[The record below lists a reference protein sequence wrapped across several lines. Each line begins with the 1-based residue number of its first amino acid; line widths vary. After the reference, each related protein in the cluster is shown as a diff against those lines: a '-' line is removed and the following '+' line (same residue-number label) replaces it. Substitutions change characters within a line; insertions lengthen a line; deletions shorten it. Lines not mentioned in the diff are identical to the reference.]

1 MNMSYLFLAA
11 SILFEVFSST
21 MLKLSDGFKRL
32 LPVIGIVLGYGISFY
47 ALSITLQSLPLG
59 VVYATWSGVGTILT
73 VVIGVLLFKEKVNK
87 KGVLGIA
94 ILLVGLVLMNLSK

>member
-32 LPVIGIVLGYGISFY
+32 LPVIGIVVGYGISFY

-59 VVYATWSGVGTILT
+59 VVYATWSGIGTILT

-87 KGVLGIA
+87 KGALGIV

>member
-1 MNMSYLFLAA
+1 MSYLFLAA

-73 VVIGVLLFKEKVNK
+73 VVIGILLFKERVNK

>member
-73 VVIGVLLFKEKVNK
+73 VVIGILLFKERVNK

>member
-1 MNMSYLFLAA
+1 MSYLFLAA

-32 LPVIGIVLGYGISFY
+32 LPVVGIVLGYGISFY

>member
-1 MNMSYLFLAA
+1 MSYLFLAA

-21 MLKLSDGFKRL
+21 MLKFSDGFKRL
-32 LPVIGIVLGYGISFY
+32 MPVIGIVVGYGISFY

-87 KGVLGIA
+87 KGALGIV